1 MERLRWH
8 GLYSRRQGC
17 EGEQEPMVDFRNAKP
32 RRLRDELDERLVF
45 LQAFLREPRQVAS
58 VVPSSRFVER
68 GILQLRAVRR
78 ARTIVAPGSG
88 ARGPTRGL
96 PRRR

>member
-1 MERLRWH
+1 
-8 GLYSRRQGC
+8 
-17 EGEQEPMVDFRNAKP
+17 MVDFRNAKP

-68 GILQLRAVRR
+68 RILQLGEVRR
-78 ARTIVAPGSG
+78 ARVLAPLS
-88 ARGPTRGL
+88 PPDL
-96 PRRR
+96 RRIPAT